1 MVILVRDMVTQKLA
15 IRLTTYE
22 KLLFL
27 LTLAVWTNS
36 LSLDFTFLIRQKS
49 NTQLITSFFNNYQMF
64 LPCIDYTG
72 NLR

>member
-49 NTQLITSFFNNYQMF
+49 NTQLITSFFNNYEMF